1 MEHIINAKN
10 TTVTPAIRAYI
21 EKRFAKFAKY
31 ANEDMTVHT
40 KIEVKDGGLRHKVEV
55 TIQFGKQ
62 TVRAEA
68 NDTNMYVAIDNVEK
82 TVSRQ
87 LKKRKEKLTQRYH
100 AAPTEPV
107 AEDVS
112 AVVGKAVEY
121 MKRRS
126 PAKVKYSLSFPDTPL
141 SARLNVSL
149 MEWVFENLC
158 KNAIDAME
166 GCGEISVVVSDAGDK
181 VQVDV
186 TDTGKGIAKSRW
198 KMIFEPGFTTKPR
211 GWGLGLSLAK
221 RIVEEFHKGRIYIKK
236 SAPGKGTTFR
246 IELKK

>member
-107 AEDVS
+107 AEDV
-112 AVVGKAVEY
+112 E
-121 MKRRS
+121 
-126 PAKVKYSLSFPDTPL
+126 
-141 SARLNVSL
+141 
-149 MEWVFENLC
+149 
-158 KNAIDAME
+158 AIPVY
-166 GCGEISVVVSDAGDK
+166 EISRVKNHKLSPMTAQEACEAMDMVGHPFYAYFDADDNKPCVVYEREDG
-181 VQVDV
+181 
-186 TDTGKGIAKSRW
+186 TYGKL
-198 KMIFEPGFTTKPR
+198 IFE
-211 GWGLGLSLAK
+211 
-221 RIVEEFHKGRIYIKK
+221 
-236 SAPGKGTTFR
+236 
-246 IELKK
+246 